1 MESKTPMNSTT
12 QTSQKST
19 LTIPLVEIYSL
30 IPPIINNMFFNDSGS
45 LVPKHDMP
53 YACLNSLWE
62 KHGNG
67 GTPSI
72 TLYVNPNST
81 KPQIRKLL
89 NTIIRNQ
96 CLDLHYEKHS
106 NGALQRSTDG
116 SYRQPRRVHSTE
128 QNIGE
133 NRRLEDVLQ
142 CNDYT
147 PETAFE
153 KQELIDLSTFFSNLM
168 ENHLVLNH
176 DLINNCSNI
185 PSLSEHNLIKFTLYT
200 IGMDYAEYH
209 QTNTQLES
217 ALDVLWSKSTLP
229 RHGLLIWKTNLS
241 TMKQQLCDATG
252 NHPLIIKKHML
263 RALNPT
269 ATDAE
274 LFTKITARESLRKS
288 IGHSTAAMNTLGLA
302 TWLHFGAKDNF
313 LEEVRT
319 CTKTLLMGACKIL
332 PHARKSFNIDNI
344 MTIIDEFMENNTI
357 LQRQHLHQIFAPI
370 VYDRS
375 FTDLSTRKQNQ
386 IRKMIRTAGIVSE
399 SLRPILPNT
408 LRFK

>member
-1 MESKTPMNSTT
+1 MNSTT
-12 QTSQKST
+12 TSQKSAV
-19 LTIPLVEIYSL
+19 TIPLVEIYSL
-30 IPPIINNMFFNDSGS
+30 ITPIVHKICFNDSGS

-53 YACLNSLWE
+53 YACMHSLWE

-67 GTPSI
+67 SSPNI

-81 KPQIRKLL
+81 QSQIRKLL

-106 NGALQRSTDG
+106 NGALQRTADG
-116 SYRQPRRVHSTE
+116 SYKQPRRVNSTE
-128 QNIGE
+128 TNIGE

-147 PETAFE
+147 PEMTFE
-153 KQELIDLSTFFSNLM
+153 KQELIDLSSFFNTLL
-168 ENHLVLNH
+168 ENHLLLNH
-176 DLINNCSNI
+176 DLINNCSDI

-209 QTNTQLES
+209 QTNTELET
-217 ALDVLWSKSTLP
+217 ALDVMWCQSTLA
-229 RHGLLIWKTNLS
+229 RQGLVVWKTNLS

-252 NHPLIIKKHML
+252 NHPLIIKNHML

-274 LFTKITARESLRKS
+274 LFTKITSRESLRKS

-302 TWLHFGAKDNF
+302 TWLHFGAKDGF
-313 LEEVRT
+313 QDEIRT
-319 CTKTLLMGACKIL
+319 CIETLLIGACKIL
-332 PHARKSFNIDNI
+332 PHARKSFNIDDI
-344 MTIIDEFMENNTI
+344 MSIIDKHMVNNNI

-408 LRFK
+408 LCFK